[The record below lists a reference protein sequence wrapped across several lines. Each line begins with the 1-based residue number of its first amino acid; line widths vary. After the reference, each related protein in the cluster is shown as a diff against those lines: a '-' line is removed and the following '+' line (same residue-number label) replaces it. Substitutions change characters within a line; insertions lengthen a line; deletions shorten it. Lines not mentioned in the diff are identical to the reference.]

1 MHPANSMLQVSKV
14 HSLPSL
20 HASLLGILEQYPE
33 MHSSIVQS
41 ISSEQS
47 VWFWH
52 CVGEDDGAKLVV
64 GDMEG
69 VELRTDEGLSELI
82 VGGMLGSDDGEEEG
96 SSELIVG
103 ELLGSDDGDTEG
115 SSELIVGELLGSED
129 GDTEGSSELIEGE
142 LLGSED
148 GDTEGSSE
156 LIEGELLGSE
166 DGGTEAE
173 DGDTDGSSE
182 LIVGELLGTGDKSEL
197 GAEEGEFFFF
207 FFFLLNLSRFLLF
220 FFMFRFVW
228 EKIGPSCS
236 WWLSW
241 AIGCAPVGKP
251 ALLSC
256 TWWKS
261 PEMTLASAPAVL
273 RSRSTGSSSANVTS
287 TPISVGPLPSSPL
300 WWRRTS
306 LTAV

>member
-64 GDMEG
+64 GDREG

-82 VGGMLGSDDGEEEG
+82 VGGT
-96 SSELIVG
+96 
-103 ELLGSDDGDTEG
+103 LGSDDGDTEG
-115 SSELIVGELLGSED
+115 SSELIVGDLLGSED

-142 LLGSED
+142 LLGSEN
-148 GDTEGSSE
+148 
-156 LIEGELLGSE
+156 
-166 DGGTEAE
+166 GGTEAE

-197 GAEEGEFFFF
+197 GAEEGEFFCFF
-207 FFFLLNLSRFLLF
+207 FFFFFFLNLSRFLLF
-220 FFMFRFVW
+220 FFMFRFAW

-236 WWLSW
+236 LWLSW

-273 RSRSTGSSSANVTS
+273 RSRSTGSSSANLTS
-287 TPISVGPLPSSPL
+287 TSISVGPLPSSPL

-306 LTAV
+306 LNAV